1 MSLTFY
7 MDVHV
12 KRGITK
18 GLRRRGIDVLTVQED
33 GRDEHSDSELLTRA
47 TELGRVMVTM
57 DEDFLAEASER
68 QASGENFAGVVYA
81 HQLNVTIGQAVND
94 LELIAEVGHPE
105 DIANRVA
112 FLPL

>member
-1 MSLTFY
+1 
-7 MDVHV
+7 
-12 KRGITK
+12 
-18 GLRRRGIDVLTVQED
+18 
-33 GRDEHSDSELLTRA
+33 
-47 TELGRVMVTM
+47 MVTM

-68 QASGENFAGVVYA
+68 QARGENFAGVVYA
-81 HQLNVTIGQAVND
+81 HQLNVTIGQATSD